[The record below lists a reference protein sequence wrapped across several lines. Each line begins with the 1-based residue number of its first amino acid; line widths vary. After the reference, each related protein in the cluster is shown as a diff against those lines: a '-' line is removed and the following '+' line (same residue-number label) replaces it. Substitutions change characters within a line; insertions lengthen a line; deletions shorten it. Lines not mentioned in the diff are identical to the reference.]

1 MQKYVCNKCG
11 YQIKNKMK
19 YCPECGNE
27 IDYIITGGKGNKIF
41 NGVSYIREKICRY
54 GKKKS
59 FAILGIIVVIISAAI
74 VSLNIYNSNYN
85 VFIRN
90 YKSGNIE
97 AIQDEY
103 DKYKDSD
110 VDKVYSFLSTKTQNT
125 RDKFFNKSMSYT
137 EAIEEINRIQSCLKN
152 GKILDNFT
160 QCKSDIELLNKS
172 RKSFEEAEEYYHNNQ
187 YENAYNSYSSVEEID
202 DCYQVAQSK
211 RQELKPIIAKEYYE
225 KAKSK
230 YDEGLYTL
238 ALNDISNCLSY
249 DTNSQYEELK
259 KICQES
265 VQKEKAEKE
274 EQERQKK
281 LLVSGKEIQ
290 SSKFNIEFREA
301 KFTNRITA
309 DRLERFYIYYSCD
322 NDEMFL
328 DMVFSITNKSDYSAK
343 IELITG
349 YCAIYGTKH
358 YYQNSV
364 YYCDAGSTDISP
376 VYSWTSIQ
384 PLETVT
390 YHVVTKLPFEAVNSN
405 ESITVSF
412 KIDGQEQLLEF
423 R

>member
-1 MQKYVCNKCG
+1 MKKYICPKCG
-11 YQIKNKMK
+11 YEVKKLLK
-19 YCPECGNE
+19 FCPECGNALGDIRIE
-27 IDYIITGGKGNKIF
+27 NKDKIYICNIKNKISRV
-41 NGVSYIREKICRY
+41 N
-54 GKKKS
+54 KKKT
-59 FAILGIIVVIISAAI
+59 IIVASIVAVMIIA
-74 VSLNIYNSNYN
+74 VVVFLNIYNSNYN

-90 YKSGNIE
+90 YKSGNTE

-110 VDKVYSFLSTKTQNT
+110 VDKVYSFLSKKAQNT
-125 RDKFFNKSMSYT
+125 RDKFFNKSISYT
-137 EAIEEINRIQSCLKN
+137 EAIEEINQIQNCLKN
-152 GKILDNFT
+152 DKILDNFT

-172 RKSFEEAEEYYHNNQ
+172 RNSFNEAEEYYNNNQ
-187 YENAYNSYSSVEEID
+187 YENAYNSYRYVEEID
-202 DCYQVAQSK
+202 DCYQVAQAK
-211 RQELKPIIAKEYYE
+211 MQELKPIIAKEYYE

-230 YDEGLYTL
+230 YDSGSYTL

-259 KICQES
+259 KLCQES

-274 EQERQKK
+274 ELERQKK

-309 DRLERFYIYYSCD
+309 DRLDRYYLYYSCD
-322 NDEMFL
+322 NDNMFL
-328 DMVFSITNKSDYSAK
+328 DMVFSVTNKSDYSAK

-349 YCAIYGTKH
+349 YCATYGTKH
-358 YYQNSV
+358 YYQNSA
-364 YYCDAGSTDISP
+364 YYCDAGSTDIDP

-390 YHVVTKLPFEAVNSN
+390 YHVVTKLPYEAVNSN